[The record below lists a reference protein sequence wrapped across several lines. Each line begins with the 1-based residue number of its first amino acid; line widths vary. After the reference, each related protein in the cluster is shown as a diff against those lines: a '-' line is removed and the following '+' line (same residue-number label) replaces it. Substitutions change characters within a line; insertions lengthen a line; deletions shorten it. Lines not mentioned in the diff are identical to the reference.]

1 MRIETAEITL
11 VGDREQNQ
19 DRVAMAGSRTAAML
33 AVVDGMGGHAE
44 GERAAQSATQ
54 TLMSIFRRRRMP
66 CAAPPEFLAS
76 SMIAAHEAVV
86 DLGDGL
92 PIETKPRATCVCALV
107 QDSRVWWLHV
117 GDARAYLFRA
127 GRLIDRTRDH
137 SHVEAL
143 LQEGLIS
150 EDEVAGHP
158 MRHYVE
164 ACLGG
169 EHGLPDLEAVPSHG
183 LEPGDVILLCS
194 DGFWS
199 GHADAALAGAAL
211 EEAALDRWLA
221 EAAAEAVRAGSPYA
235 DNATAAALRFLSS

>member
-19 DRVAMAGSRTAAML
+19 DRVVLAGSRDAAL
-33 AVVDGMGGHAE
+33 LVVIDGMGGHAQ
-44 GERAAQSATQ
+44 GERAAQTAAD
-54 TLMSIFRRRRMP
+54 SIVGSFRRRRMP
-66 CAAPPEFLAS
+66 CGAPEEFLATS
-76 SMIAAHEAVV
+76 VEAAHEAVV

-107 QDSRVWWLHV
+107 QEGRVWWLHV
-117 GDARAYLFRA
+117 GDARAYLFR
-127 GRLIDRTRDH
+127 GGDLVDRTRDH

-143 LQEGLIS
+143 LQEGLIT
-150 EDEVAGHP
+150 EEEVAGHP

-169 EHGLPDLEAVPSHG
+169 EHGLPDLEAVPSHE
-183 LEPGDVILLCS
+183 LEGGDVLLLCS

-199 GHADAALAGAAL
+199 GHGDADLAGAARDH
-211 EEAALDRWLA
+211 AALDRWLM
-221 EAAAEAVRAGSPYA
+221 AAASEAVRAGSPYA
-235 DNATAAALRFLSS
+235 DNATAAALRFLAS

>member
-19 DRVAMAGSRTAAML
+19 DRVALAGSRDAAL
-33 AVVDGMGGHAE
+33 LVVVDGMGGHAE
-44 GERAAQSATQ
+44 GERAAQTAAD
-54 TLMSIFRRRRMP
+54 TLVRSFRRRRMP
-66 CAAPPEFLAS
+66 CGAPAEFLATS
-76 SMIAAHEAVV
+76 VEAAHDAVV
-86 DLGDGL
+86 ALGDGL
-92 PIETKPRATCVCALV
+92 PIETKPRATCVCALI

-117 GDARAYLFRA
+117 GDARAYLFRRGA
-127 GRLIDRTRDH
+127 LVERTRDH

-143 LQEGLIS
+143 LQEGLIT

-169 EHGLPDLEAVPSHG
+169 ETGLPDLDSVPSHD
-183 LEPGDVILLCS
+183 LEHGDVVLLCS

-199 GHADAALAGAAL
+199 GHGDEALAGAAHDHS
-211 EEAALDRWLA
+211 ALDRWLA
-221 EAAAEAVRAGSPYA
+221 DAAAEAVRAGTPFA
-235 DNATAAALRFLSS
+235 DNATAAALRFLAS